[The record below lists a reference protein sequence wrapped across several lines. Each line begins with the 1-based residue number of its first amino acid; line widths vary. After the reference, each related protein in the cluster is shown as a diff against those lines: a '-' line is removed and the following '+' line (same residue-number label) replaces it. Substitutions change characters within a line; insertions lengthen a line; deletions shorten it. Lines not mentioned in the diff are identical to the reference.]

1 MQEKTAPATLR
12 LFAANFELDTRTE
25 LCFDI
30 IVIRTYIPLKIPNQ
44 TTSLTHQPLLVEQVF
59 FGESV
64 LMNPVQDDA
73 YDHWHEASLR
83 VRYAETDKMGVVYH
97 ANYLIWF
104 EIGRTEYCRARGF
117 SYRDME
123 ESENAFLVV
132 AESYCRYKAPAYYD
146 DVLIVRTHITELR
159 RRSLRF
165 GYEIIRESD
174 GVVIAEGETGHVV
187 TDGNA
192 RVRSMPASFAELL
205 LAPPLEVDEAGQR
218 VPEMSPE

>member
-1 MQEKTAPATLR
+1 M
-12 LFAANFELDTRTE
+12 
-25 LCFDI
+25 
-30 IVIRTYIPLKIPNQ
+30 IRNLHEDEVMDEP
-44 TTSLTHQPLLVEQVF
+44 
-59 FGESV
+59 
-64 LMNPVQDDA
+64 
-73 YDHWHEASLR
+73 HEALLR

-132 AESYCRYKAPAYYD
+132 AESYCRYKAPAFYD
-146 DVLIVRTHITELR
+146 DVLVVRTHITELR

-187 TDGNA
+187 TDGNS
-192 RVRSMPASFAELL
+192 RVRSLPAAFAELL
-205 LAPPLEVDEAGQR
+205 LSSPNEAEIVGERVPHDEA
-218 VPEMSPE
+218 PL